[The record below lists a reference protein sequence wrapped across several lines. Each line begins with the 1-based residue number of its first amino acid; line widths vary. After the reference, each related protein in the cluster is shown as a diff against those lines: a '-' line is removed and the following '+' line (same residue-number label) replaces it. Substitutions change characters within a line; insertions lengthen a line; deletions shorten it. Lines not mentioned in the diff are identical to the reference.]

1 MKWYMKNEEKLFKIT
16 MVVVTIALVLY
27 ITTIVVFLLSL
38 K

>member
-1 MKWYMKNEEKLFKIT
+1 MKWYKNEEKLFKIT